1 MRIDWK
7 DVRTALVDFYQR
19 TPKRNLLSGGLF
31 LLSFLV
37 AFFSFSLSH
46 FSREKHLVFFLEYQK
61 GTLAGE
67 VRSIP
72 WKYSL
77 EDRVLGLVEELLWG
91 PMDPR
96 FQRVFPL
103 GSKVQSLLIRGRNLY
118 IDLSPDV
125 LFASEDIRVGWDER
139 FRILRKTLSFNY
151 PRFKQIFLTVN
162 GQLPGNPPF
171 LAQNPEKQKKMV
183 V

>member
-1 MRIDWK
+1 MNFHWK
-7 DVRTALVDFYQR
+7 DAKVAIIDFYQR
-19 TPKRNLLSGGLF
+19 TPRTILLSSGLF
-31 LLSFLV
+31 LLSFLI
-37 AFFSFSLSH
+37 AFVSVSISQ

-61 GTLAGE
+61 GTVVGE

-72 WKYSL
+72 WKPSL
-77 EDRVLGLVEELLWG
+77 EERVLGVVEELLWG

-103 GSKVQSLLIRGRNLY
+103 GSKVQSILIRGRALY
-118 IDLSPDV
+118 LDLSPDV

-151 PRFKQIFLTVN
+151 PRFTQIILTVN
-162 GQLPGNPPF
+162 GQLPGIPPF
-171 LAQNPEKQKKMV
+171 LVQNTEKQKKIR
-183 V
+183 

>member
-1 MRIDWK
+1 MSIDWK
-7 DVRTALVDFYQR
+7 DLTSAIEAFYHR
-19 TPKRNLLSGGLF
+19 TPKMILLSGSLF
-31 LLSFLV
+31 ILSFLI
-37 AFFSFSLSH
+37 AFFSFSIAR

-61 GTLAGE
+61 GTLGGE
-67 VRSIP
+67 IRSIP
-72 WKYSL
+72 WKSSL

-103 GSKVQSLLIRGRNLY
+103 GSKVQSLLIRSGNLY
-118 IDLSPDV
+118 VDLSPDV

-171 LAQNPEKQKKMV
+171 LAQNPEKQKKIR
-183 V
+183 